1 MTSVR
6 EFYTAA
12 ELEQL
17 GYVRDRLVELF
28 GDPDQTDSEDRG
40 SRETVFAV
48 ERDVLAPAAQQIFTA
63 FEPDFDT
70 RAGMIAAVSG
80 SGGRRWSRCSRV
92 SPYGSR
98 PAPTAASSEDVARGE
113 CAAK

>member
-1 MTSVR
+1 MTSVH

-28 GDPDQTDSEDRG
+28 GDPDPTDSEDRW
-40 SRETVFAV
+40 SRDTVFAV
-48 ERDVLAPAAQQIFTA
+48 ERNVLAPAAQQIFTA

-70 RAGMIAAVSG
+70 RAGMIAAG
-80 SGGRRWSRCSRV
+80 QRLGWPQMEQMLARV
-92 SPYGSR
+92 TMR
-98 PAPTAASSEDVARGE
+98 EQASADRG
-113 CAAK
+113 